1 MRFAHAVRSKLRE
14 DTACSAW
21 ISNGARDLL
30 ILSYGLF
37 TIAAQALLFREF
49 VTTFEG
55 SDISVGIFFGSWFL
69 WVGLGALL
77 VYRAKTFA
85 KKLLKNIEFLFLCY
99 LPAFILELIL
109 IIQARELAG
118 IESYALLPIKVILL
132 LSIVVNAPVSVIT
145 GMLFPI
151 ACRWVQKEEGLA
163 VSRVYIIEAAGSF
176 LGGLGTTVLLG
187 VGVSSARIFFILAF
201 VLSSSVFVVH
211 FAKGLAQSTKAGEGS
226 TKLLVSDAICFLLP
240 LCVLFCLA
248 FGADKSLMRYVR
260 IVKWT
265 KLLPQESLIGSFRTA
280 QAEYLYGIY
289 HGQWVAVREGSV
301 CEALPD
307 ESSAGRIAAIGLC
320 QNPDAKRVLV
330 IGSGLGLCYEFLR
343 LPQIERVTW
352 AHCDNEYVQEV
363 DRFIPPEFKVND
375 ERFYRLS
382 GDVRSLLSKERG
394 YYDLVILNLPDATSS
409 VLNRY
414 YTLEFYRQVKEALR
428 PGGVLG
434 IRIAGGEN
442 IMGTELINLGASTKL
457 TLEKVFSHLVLTPGE
472 DTWFIASDSGKLSG
486 DPGSLRE
493 RFATIK
499 GGADVF
505 PPEALLSVYLPD
517 RAAAALE
524 NYSGADLPES
534 LLINRDSKPLTH
546 LYSLLLAVKQSGAPS
561 TKFVK
566 YLALA
571 GPLAFVIPILVFIAL
586 RAVYILKTVQQGD
599 ASSFDSTFL
608 VFSTGW
614 VGIGVVIVLM
624 YLYQTYFGSLYLY
637 IGVISSMF
645 MVGLTAGAIL
655 IRHLLLGR
663 RRIQP
668 QILLFVV
675 ILVHTLILAAITFW
689 PGEQWTHLSFAIA
702 FVLCGLCAG
711 SYFPLAAK
719 QLADSGFETGQ
730 AGSKL
735 ETADHIGASAGGL
748 LTSLT
753 LVPVLGTKVT
763 LFVFVL
769 LILANIPPAALKCRV
784 GLAPPFSLD
793 GEGGLKPTLHL
804 RRLGYILFGIGLSV
818 ILCSNLLAKA
828 GVELRPSLPQ
838 YAAQALSGQA
848 RLERASTV
856 VGEGARKINYF
867 RVCDANDKLNGY
879 IFSSQDLAPE
889 VSGFGG
895 KMNLAIYVD
904 ATGKLINF
912 HIIWS
917 NETPS
922 YLELLSQ
929 WRGLLT
935 EHHLFRPE
943 PFADIHAVS
952 GATVSSKAVL
962 SALERSG
969 YRFASEILGQ
979 APQSG
984 TVEEKVRQASYLP
997 DTPGIYLIS
1006 AFVLAFIVIYR
1017 GGFWSRLAVLCFNLV
1032 VGGVV
1037 LNAQYSSEQ
1046 IATVLSLHSPAIGL
1060 SGTFLLVVG
1069 MPLLVII
1076 FGNIYCGYI
1085 CPFGAAQELLGYV
1098 VPRRFKP
1105 AAGGILA
1112 ESIRKAR
1119 FVKYVVLFVLI
1130 MVFFI
1135 SRNRTTLTADPLIAV
1150 FSGSSALYTVSVGL
1164 IVAVALIGSIF
1175 YTRFWCRYLCP
1186 VGALLSL
1193 LNNVIVLK
1201 RFLPAKKFSRCEFG
1215 LTSKDHTDC
1224 LYCDRCRYEAKT
1236 ALKKKY
1242 LHRPPYTEHPV
1253 PIKLLTRYFVAG
1265 VVVVAALVS
1274 AVSVNRFLQVIPAG
1288 LSQPVVSASGAGQPR
1303 DVDSQRIRT
1312 MMQQKK
1318 LSDKE
1323 AEFYK
1328 KAD

>member
-1 MRFAHAVRSKLRE
+1 MRFAR
-14 DTACSAW
+14 
-21 ISNGARDLL
+21 GLL
-30 ILSYGLF
+30 IFSYGLF

-49 VTTFEG
+49 ITTFEG

-85 KKLLKNIEFLFLCY
+85 KKLLTNIEFLFLCY
-99 LPAFILELIL
+99 LPAFIVELIL

-118 IESYALLPIKVILL
+118 IESYALLSIKAILL
-132 LSIVVNAPVSVIT
+132 LSIVVNAPVSIIT

-151 ACRWVQKEEGLA
+151 ACRWVQREEKLA

-176 LGGLGTTVLLG
+176 LGGLGTTLLLG

-201 VLSSSVFVVH
+201 ILSSSVFVVRL
-211 FAKGLAQSTKAGEGS
+211 AKGLAQNTKAEGEEGVRR
-226 TKLLVSDAICFLLP
+226 LVPNAIYFLLP
-240 LCVLFCLA
+240 FCVLFCLA
-248 FGADKSLMRYVR
+248 FGADKALMRYVR

-265 KLLPQESLIGSFRTA
+265 KLLPKETLIGSFRTA

-307 ESSAGRIAAIGLC
+307 KSSTCRIAAIGLC
-320 QNPDAKRVLV
+320 QNPDAKRILV
-330 IGSGLGLCYEFLR
+330 IGSGLGLCYEFLH
-343 LPQIERVTW
+343 LPQIECVTW
-352 AHCDNEYVQEV
+352 AHCDSEYVREV
-363 DRFIPPEFKVND
+363 DRFIPPEFKVSD
-375 ERFYRLS
+375 ERFHRLS
-382 GDVRSLLSKERG
+382 GDVRSLLAEEKQ

-414 YTLEFYRQVKEALR
+414 YTLEFYRQIKEALR

-457 TLEKVFSHLVLTPGE
+457 TLEKVFSQLVLTPGE
-472 DTWFIASDSGKLSG
+472 DTWFIASDSGKLTG
-486 DPGSLRE
+486 DPGSLRD

-499 GGADVF
+499 GGAGVF

-517 RAAAALE
+517 RAAIAME
-524 NYSGADLPES
+524 NYSGADLPEK
-534 LLINRDSKPLTH
+534 LLINRDSRPLTH
-546 LYSLLLAVKQSGAPS
+546 LYSLLLTAKQSGAPG

-566 YLALA
+566 YLVSA
-571 GPLAFVIPILVFIAL
+571 GVLVFVVPILVFIAL
-586 RAVYILKTVQQGD
+586 RAVYILKTGQKPPHLAFARKLGG
-599 ASSFDSTFL
+599 SFDSTFL

-614 VGIGVVIVLM
+614 VGIGVMIVLM

-637 IGVISSMF
+637 IGIISSVF
-645 MVGLTAGAIL
+645 MVGLTGGAVL

-663 RRIQP
+663 TP
-668 QILLFVV
+668 LLSCESKKGGQILLFAA
-675 ILVHTLILAAITFW
+675 ILVHTLILAAIIFW
-689 PGEQWTHLSFAIA
+689 PGEQWTHLSFAVA
-702 FVLCGLCAG
+702 FFLCGLCTG

-719 QLADSGFETGQ
+719 QLADSAFESGE

-748 LTSLT
+748 LTSLA

-763 LFVFVL
+763 LFVFAL
-769 LILANIPPAALKCRV
+769 LILANIPPAVLRLYKPGKIR
-784 GLAPPFSLD
+784 SLTTTTF
-793 GEGGLKPTLHL
+793 EL

-838 YAAQALSGQA
+838 HAVQALAGELKIEQESKV
-848 RLERASTV
+848 LS
-856 VGEGARKINYF
+856 EGARKINYF

-879 IFSSQDLAPE
+879 IFSSEDLAPE

-904 ATGKLINF
+904 ATGRLINF
-912 HIIWS
+912 HILWS

-929 WRGLLT
+929 WRGLLGK
-935 EHHLFRPE
+935 HQLFQHK
-943 PFADIHAVS
+943 PFADIDAVT
-952 GATVSSKAVL
+952 GATISSRAVL
-962 SALERSG
+962 SALEKSG
-969 YRFASEILGQ
+969 RRFAGEILGQ
-979 APQSG
+979 VQQSG
-984 TVEEKVRQASYLP
+984 TVEEKVSRAGYLP
-997 DTPGIYLIS
+997 DTTGIYLII

-1017 GGFWSRLAVLCFNLV
+1017 GGFWSRLATLCFNLV
-1032 VGGVV
+1032 VGGII

-1046 IATVLSLHSPAIGL
+1046 IATVLSLHAPAIGL

-1069 MPLLVII
+1069 VPLLVII
-1076 FGNIYCGYI
+1076 FGNVYCGYI
-1085 CPFGAAQELLGYV
+1085 CPFGVVQELLGYV

-1105 AAGGILA
+1105 AISV
-1112 ESIRKAR
+1112 ESMQKAR
-1119 FVKYVVLFVLI
+1119 FIKYAVLFVLVV
-1130 MVFFI
+1130 VFFI
-1135 SRNRTTLTADPLIAV
+1135 SRNRTTLAADPLIGV
-1150 FSGSSALYTVSVGL
+1150 FSRSSALYTVSVSL
-1164 IVAVALIGSIF
+1164 IIAVALTGSIF

-1193 LNNVIVLK
+1193 LNNCVVLK
-1201 RFLPAKKFSRCEFG
+1201 RFLPAKRFGKCEFG
-1215 LTSKDHTDC
+1215 LTPKDHTDC
-1224 LYCDRCRYEAKT
+1224 LYCDRCRYQTKEM
-1236 ALKKKY
+1236 
-1242 LHRPPYTEHPV
+1242 
-1253 PIKLLTRYFVAG
+1253 
-1265 VVVVAALVS
+1265 VS
-1274 AVSVNRFLQVIPAG
+1274 ASGSASYLSRHLVVTAVLVGIFVSTVSVNRLLQVAPAG
-1288 LSQPVVSASGAGQPR
+1288 ISQPVVSTSGAGRPR
-1303 DVDSQRIRT
+1303 DVDLQRVRSMI
-1312 MMQQKK
+1312 QQGK

-1328 KAD
+1328 KAEDNHRRK

>member
-1 MRFAHAVRSKLRE
+1 MRFAR
-14 DTACSAW
+14 
-21 ISNGARDLL
+21 GLL
-30 ILSYGLF
+30 IFSYGLF

-49 VTTFEG
+49 ITTFEG

-85 KKLLKNIEFLFLCY
+85 KKLLTNIEFLFLCY
-99 LPAFILELIL
+99 LPAFIVELIL

-118 IESYALLPIKVILL
+118 IESYVLLSIKAILL
-132 LSIVVNAPVSVIT
+132 LSIVVNAPVSIIT

-151 ACRWVQKEEGLA
+151 ACRWVQREDELA

-176 LGGLGTTVLLG
+176 LGGLGTTLLLG

-201 VLSSSVFVVH
+201 VLSSSVFVVRL
-211 FAKGLAQSTKAGEGS
+211 AKGLAQNTKAEGEEGVRR
-226 TKLLVSDAICFLLP
+226 LVPNAIYFLLP
-240 LCVLFCLA
+240 FCVLFCLA
-248 FGADKSLMRYVR
+248 FGADKALMRYVR

-265 KLLPQESLIGSFRTA
+265 KLLPEEALIGSFRTA

-301 CEALPD
+301 CEALPN
-307 ESSAGRIAAIGLC
+307 ESSTGRIAAIGLC
-320 QNPDAKRVLV
+320 QNPDAKRILV
-330 IGSGLGLCYEFLR
+330 VGSGLGLCHEFLR
-343 LPQIERVTW
+343 LPQIECVTW
-352 AHCDNEYVQEV
+352 AHCDSEYVREV
-363 DRFIPPEFKVND
+363 DRFIPPEFKVSD
-375 ERFYRLS
+375 ERFRRLS
-382 GDVRSLLSKERG
+382 GDVRSLLSKERQ

-414 YTLEFYRQVKEALR
+414 YTLEFYRQIKEALR

-457 TLEKVFSHLVLTPGE
+457 TLEKVFSQLVLTPGE
-472 DTWFIASDSGKLSG
+472 DTWFIASDSGKLTG
-486 DPGSLRE
+486 DPGSLRD

-499 GGADVF
+499 GGAGVF

-534 LLINRDSKPLTH
+534 LLINRDSRPLTH
-546 LYSLLLAVKQSGAPS
+546 LYSLLLAAKQSGAPG

-566 YLALA
+566 YLVLA
-571 GPLAFVIPILVFIAL
+571 GLLAFVVPILVFIVL
-586 RAVYILKTVQQGD
+586 RAIYILRKGSLGLKTVQQGN
-599 ASSFDSTFL
+599 ASSFDSSFL

-614 VGIGVVIVLM
+614 AGIGVMIVLM

-637 IGVISSMF
+637 IGIISSVF
-645 MVGLTAGAIL
+645 MAGLTGGAVL

-663 RRIQP
+663 RSIQP
-668 QILLFVV
+668 QILLFAA
-675 ILVHTLILAAITFW
+675 ILVHTLILAAIIFW
-689 PGEQWTHLSFAIA
+689 PGEQWTHRSFTVA
-702 FVLCGLCAG
+702 FFLCGLCTG
-711 SYFPLAAK
+711 SYFPLAAR
-719 QLADSGFETGQ
+719 QLADSAFESGE

-748 LTSLT
+748 LTSLA

-763 LFVFVL
+763 LFVFAL
-769 LILANIPPAALKCRV
+769 LILANIPPAVMRLYKPGKVC
-784 GLAPPFSLD
+784 SLTTTTF
-793 GEGGLKPTLHL
+793 KL

-838 YAAQALSGQA
+838 HAVQALAGELKIEQESKV
-848 RLERASTV
+848 LS
-856 VGEGARKINYF
+856 EGARKINYF

-879 IFSSQDLAPE
+879 IFSSEDLAPE

-904 ATGKLINF
+904 ATGRLINF
-912 HIIWS
+912 HILWS

-929 WRGLLT
+929 WRGLLGK
-935 EHHLFRPE
+935 HQLFQHK
-943 PFADIHAVS
+943 PFADIDAVT
-952 GATVSSKAVL
+952 GATISSKAVL
-962 SALERSG
+962 SALEKSG
-969 YRFASEILGQ
+969 YRFAGEILGQ
-979 APQSG
+979 VQQSG
-984 TVEEKVRQASYLP
+984 TVEEKVSRAGYLP
-997 DTPGIYLIS
+997 DINGIYLIG
-1006 AFVLAFIVIYR
+1006 AFVLSFIVIYR
-1017 GGFWSRLAVLCFNLV
+1017 GGFWSRLATLCFNLV
-1032 VGGVV
+1032 VGGII

-1060 SGTFLLVVG
+1060 SGAFLLVVG
-1069 MPLLVII
+1069 IPLLVII

-1085 CPFGAAQELLGYV
+1085 CPFGVVQELLGYV

-1105 AAGGILA
+1105 ATSQIPV
-1112 ESIRKAR
+1112 ESIQKAG

-1130 MVFFI
+1130 MVFFV
-1135 SRNRTTLTADPLIAV
+1135 SRNRTTLAADPLIGV
-1150 FSGSSALYTVSVGL
+1150 FSRSSALYTVSVSL
-1164 IVAVALIGSIF
+1164 IIAVALTGSIF

-1193 LNNVIVLK
+1193 PNNVTILN
-1201 RFLPAKKFSRCEFG
+1201 RFLPAKRFGRCEFG
-1215 LTSKDHTDC
+1215 LTVKDHTDC
-1224 LYCDRCRYEAKT
+1224 LYCDRCRYQTKDQKPKT
-1236 ALKKKY
+1236 EDLGIKSYVPGAASY
-1242 LHRPPYTEHPV
+1242 LSRHLV
-1253 PIKLLTRYFVAG
+1253 AVAILVGIFV
-1265 VVVVAALVS
+1265 S
-1274 AVSVNRFLQVIPAG
+1274 TVSVNRFLQVIPAG

-1303 DVDSQRIRT
+1303 DVDLQRIRT
-1312 MMQQKK
+1312 MIQQGK
-1318 LSDKE
+1318 LSDKK

>member
-1 MRFAHAVRSKLRE
+1 MRFAR
-14 DTACSAW
+14 
-21 ISNGARDLL
+21 GLL
-30 ILSYGLF
+30 IFSYGLF

-49 VTTFEG
+49 ITTFEG

-99 LPAFILELIL
+99 LPAFIVELVL

-118 IESYALLPIKVILL
+118 IESYALLSIKAILL
-132 LSIVVNAPVSVIT
+132 LSIVVNAPVSIIT

-151 ACRWVQKEEGLA
+151 ACRWVQREEELA

-176 LGGLGTTVLLG
+176 LGGLGTTLLLG

-201 VLSSSVFVVH
+201 VLSSSVFVVRLT
-211 FAKGLAQSTKAGEGS
+211 KGLAQNTKAEGEEGVRR
-226 TKLLVSDAICFLLP
+226 LVPNAIYFLLP
-240 LCVLFCLA
+240 FCVLFCLA
-248 FGADKSLMRYVR
+248 FGADKALMRYVR

-265 KLLPQESLIGSFRTA
+265 KLLPKETLIGSFRTA

-301 CEALPD
+301 CEALPN

-320 QNPDAKRVLV
+320 QNPDARRILV
-330 IGSGLGLCYEFLR
+330 VGSGLGLCYEFLR
-343 LPQIERVTW
+343 LPQIECVTW
-352 AHCDNEYVQEV
+352 AHCDSEYVREV
-363 DRFIPPEFKVND
+363 DRFIPPEFKVSD
-375 ERFYRLS
+375 ERFHRLS
-382 GDVRSLLSKERG
+382 GDVRSLLSKERQ

-414 YTLEFYRQVKEALR
+414 YTLEFYRQIKEALR

-457 TLEKVFSHLVLTPGE
+457 TLEKVFSQLVLTPGD
-472 DTWFIASDSGKLSG
+472 DTWFIASDSGKLTG
-486 DPGSLRE
+486 DPGSLRD

-499 GGADVF
+499 GSAGVF

-517 RAAAALE
+517 RAAIALE
-524 NYSGADLPES
+524 NYSGADLPER

-546 LYSLLLAVKQSGAPS
+546 LYSLLLAAKQSGAPG

-566 YLALA
+566 YLLSA
-571 GPLAFVIPILVFIAL
+571 GVLAFVVPILVFIAL
-586 RAVYILKTVQQGD
+586 RAIYILRKESIGLKTAQQGN
-599 ASSFDSTFL
+599 ASSFDSSFL

-614 VGIGVVIVLM
+614 VGIGVMIVLM

-637 IGVISSMF
+637 IGVISSVF
-645 MVGLTAGAIL
+645 MVGLTGGAVL

-663 RRIQP
+663 RSIQP
-668 QILLFVV
+668 QILLFAA
-675 ILVHTLILAAITFW
+675 ILVHTLVMAAIIFW
-689 PGEQWTHLSFAIA
+689 PGEQWTHLSFAVA
-702 FVLCGLCAG
+702 FVFCGLCTG

-719 QLADSGFETGQ
+719 QLADSAFESGE

-748 LTSLT
+748 LTSLA

-763 LFVFVL
+763 LFVFAL
-769 LILANIPPAALKCRV
+769 LILANIPPAVLRLYKPGKVC
-784 GLAPPFSLD
+784 SL
-793 GEGGLKPTLHL
+793 TTTAFRL

-838 YAAQALSGQA
+838 HAVQALAGELKIEQESKV
-848 RLERASTV
+848 LS
-856 VGEGARKINYF
+856 EGARKINYF

-879 IFSSQDLAPE
+879 IFSSEDLAPE

-904 ATGKLINF
+904 ATGRLINF
-912 HIIWS
+912 HILWS

-929 WRGLLT
+929 WRGLLGK
-935 EHHLFRPE
+935 HQLFQHK
-943 PFADIHAVS
+943 PFADIDAVT
-952 GATVSSKAVL
+952 GATISSKAVL
-962 SALERSG
+962 SALEKSG
-969 YRFASEILGQ
+969 YRFAGEILGQ
-979 APQSG
+979 VQQSG
-984 TVEEKVRQASYLP
+984 TVEEKVSRAGYLP
-997 DTPGIYLIS
+997 DINGIYLIG

-1017 GGFWSRLAVLCFNLV
+1017 GGFWSRLATLCFNLV
-1032 VGGVV
+1032 VGGII

-1060 SGTFLLVVG
+1060 SGAFLLVVG
-1069 MPLLVII
+1069 IPLLVII

-1085 CPFGAAQELLGYV
+1085 CPFGVVQELLGYV

-1105 AAGGILA
+1105 ATSQIPV
-1112 ESIRKAR
+1112 ESIQKAR

-1130 MVFFI
+1130 MVFFV
-1135 SRNRTTLTADPLIAV
+1135 SRNRTTLAADPLIGV
-1150 FSGSSALYTVSVGL
+1150 FSRSSALYTVSVSL
-1164 IVAVALIGSIF
+1164 MIAVALTGSIF

-1186 VGALLSL
+1186 VGAFLSL
-1193 LNNVIVLK
+1193 LNNVTILN
-1201 RFLPAKKFSRCEFG
+1201 RFLPAKRFGRCEFG
-1215 LTSKDHTDC
+1215 LTVKDHTDC
-1224 LYCDRCRYEAKT
+1224 LYCDRCRYQTKDQKPKT
-1236 ALKKKY
+1236 EDLGIKSYVPGAASY
-1242 LHRPPYTEHPV
+1242 LSRH
-1253 PIKLLTRYFVAG
+1253 L
-1265 VVVVAALVS
+1265 VAAAILVGIFVS
-1274 AVSVNRFLQVIPAG
+1274 TVSVNRFWEVIPAG
-1288 LSQPVVSASGAGQPR
+1288 LSQPIVSASGAGRPR

>member
-1 MRFAHAVRSKLRE
+1 MRFAR
-14 DTACSAW
+14 
-21 ISNGARDLL
+21 GLL
-30 ILSYGLF
+30 IFSYGLF

-49 VTTFEG
+49 ITTFEG
-55 SDISVGIFFGSWFL
+55 SDISVGIFFSSWFL

-85 KKLLKNIEFLFLCY
+85 EKLLKNIEFLFLGY

-118 IESYALLPIKVILL
+118 IESYALLPIKVMVL
-132 LSIVVNAPVSVIT
+132 LSIVVNAPVSIIT
-145 GMLFPI
+145 GMLFPL
-151 ACRWVQKEEGLA
+151 ACRWVQERQGLA

-187 VGVSSARIFFILAF
+187 AGISSARIFFILAF
-201 VLSSSVFVVH
+201 VLSSSVFVVR
-211 FAKGLAQSTKAGEGS
+211 FAKRLARGTRVEGMSTR
-226 TKLLVSDAICFLLP
+226 LLVSGAFYFLLP
-240 LCVLFCLA
+240 FCVLFCLA
-248 FGADKSLMRYVR
+248 FGADKAIMRYVR

-265 KLLPQESLIGSFRTA
+265 KLLPRDALIGSFRTA

-301 CEALPD
+301 CEILPD
-307 ESSAGRIAAIGLC
+307 RSSTGRIAAIGLC

-352 AHCDNEYVQEV
+352 AHCDDEYVRAV
-363 DRFIPPEFKVND
+363 GRFIPAEFKVDD
-375 ERFYRLS
+375 ERFHRLA
-382 GDVRSLLSKERG
+382 GDVRLLLAKEKR

-414 YTLEFYRQVKEALR
+414 YTLEFYRQIKEALR
-428 PGGVLG
+428 PDGVLG

-457 TLEKVFSHLVLTPGE
+457 TLEKVFSQLVLTPGE
-472 DTWFIASDSGKLSG
+472 DTWFIASDSGKLTG
-486 DPGSLRE
+486 DPSSLRE
-493 RFATIK
+493 RFAAID

-505 PPEALLSVYLPD
+505 PPEALLSVYLPN

-524 NYSGADLPES
+524 NYSGADLPEK
-534 LLINRDSKPLTH
+534 LLINRDSAPLTH
-546 LYSLLLAVKQSGAPS
+546 LYSLLLAAKQSGAPG

-571 GPLAFVIPILVFIAL
+571 GPLAFVVPVLVFIAL
-586 RAVYILKTVQQGD
+586 RAIYVLKTAQQGS

-608 VFSTGW
+608 VFSAGW

-624 YLYQTYFGSLYLY
+624 YLYQTYFGSLYLH
-637 IGVISSMF
+637 IGVISSLF
-645 MVGLTAGAIL
+645 MAGLTAGAVL
-655 IRHLLLGR
+655 ISSLVAR
-663 RRIQP
+663 RSGHGSRVTSYV
-668 QILLFVV
+668 FVV

-689 PGEQWTHLSFAIA
+689 PGEQWAHLSFAIA

-719 QLADSGFETGQ
+719 QLADSAFETGQ

-735 ETADHIGASAGGL
+735 ETADHIGASIGGL
-748 LTSLT
+748 LTSLI

-763 LFVFVL
+763 LFVFVV
-769 LILANIPPAALKCRV
+769 LILANVSPAALRLYRPEK
-784 GLAPPFSLD
+784 LATSAFD
-793 GEGGLKPTLHL
+793 L

-818 ILCSNLLAKA
+818 ILCSNLLAKSGA
-828 GVELRPSLPQ
+828 ELRPSLPQ
-838 YAAQALSGQA
+838 YAAQALAGELKIEQSTG
-848 RLERASTV
+848 RLTAESKV
-856 VGEGARKINYF
+856 LPDGALRLGTPYGGKINYF

-879 IFSSQDLAPE
+879 IFSSEELAPE

-904 ATGKLINF
+904 TAGRLINF

-917 NETPS
+917 NETPA

-935 EHHLFRPE
+935 EHQLFQPV
-943 PFADIHAVS
+943 PFADIHAVT

-969 YRFASEILGQ
+969 DRFASQVLGQ
-979 APQSG
+979 APPPLLLAQ
-984 TVEEKVRQASYLP
+984 QARGP
-997 DTPGIYLIS
+997 DIHGIYLIS

-1017 GGFWSRLAVLCFNLV
+1017 GGFRSRLAFLCFNLV

-1060 SGTFLLVVG
+1060 SGAFLLTVG
-1069 MPLLVII
+1069 IPLLVII

-1085 CPFGAAQELLGYV
+1085 CPFGVMQELLGYV

-1105 AAGGILA
+1105 AAGVIPAG
-1112 ESIRKAR
+1112 SVRKAR

-1130 MVFFI
+1130 MVFFV
-1135 SRNRTTLTADPLIAV
+1135 SRNRTTLASDPLIRV
-1150 FSGSSALYTVSVGL
+1150 FSGSPTLYTVGVGAV
-1164 IVAVALIGSIF
+1164 VAAALIGSIF

-1193 LNNVIVLK
+1193 LNNVILLK
-1201 RFLPAKKFSRCEFG
+1201 RFLPAKRFGRCEFG
-1215 LTSKDHTDC
+1215 LTAKDQMDC
-1224 LYCDRCRYEAKT
+1224 LYCDRCRYQPKAAVKEER
-1236 ALKKKY
+1236 L
-1242 LHRPPYTEHPV
+1242 PHPHYAPV
-1253 PIKLLTRYFVAG
+1253 NLRSRYFV
-1265 VVVVAALVS
+1265 VVVLLLAIFVS
-1274 AVSVNRFLQVIPAG
+1274 TVSVNRFLQVIPAG
-1288 LSQPVVSASGAGQPR
+1288 LSQPVVSTSAAGQPR
-1303 DVDSQRIRT
+1303 DVDLQRIRT
-1312 MMQQKK
+1312 MIRQKR
-1318 LSDKE
+1318 LSDQE
-1323 AEFYK
+1323 AEFYEK
-1328 KAD
+1328 VE